1 LQLIAILKIEKDG
14 KSVFD
19 PILIEVAIHH
29 LKVATVAIVNTYTN
43 VYKLLY
49 YIVKVPNSKW
59 HICITHNPHF
69 STL

>member
-43 VYKLLY
+43 VYKLL
-49 YIVKVPNSKW
+49 
-59 HICITHNPHF
+59 
-69 STL
+69 